1 MKILLI
7 NHYAGSKKHGME
19 YRPFYLARE
28 WVKLGHDVRIVA
40 ASFTHLRTQAP
51 TLTGE
56 FTQEEIE
63 GIQYIWLRT
72 PGYQGNNLGR
82 VFNILTFVFQLLR
95 YQSKLLENFKPD
107 VVIASSTY
115 PLDIYPAYQI
125 AKRTYA
131 KLIFEVHDLWPLTPI
146 ELAGMLPWHP
156 YIMLLQQA
164 ENFAYQKADR
174 IVSMLPK
181 ADSYMRSHGM
191 AAHKFTYLPNSIDV
205 EEWENSL
212 APLPPLHSET
222 LAQLKQLGHFLVC
235 YAGSHGLANALYT
248 LVDAAQLLQKE
259 PVTFILVGQGAEK
272 ESLLQ
277 KAQQLELKNIVF
289 LPPVSRASLPALL
302 SQMDALF
309 IGLKSQS
316 LFRFGVSPN
325 KLIDYMMAAKPVI
338 HAIEAGNDL
347 VAESGCG
354 ISIPAENPGAI
365 ARVVKQLMQMTVNDR
380 ELIGKK
386 GREYVLKY
394 HDCKVIARQFIE
406 VVQLDET

>member
-63 GIQYIWLRT
+63 RIQYIWLRT

-82 VFNILTFVFQLLR
+82 VFNILAFVFQLLR

-115 PLDIYPAYQI
+115 PLDIYPGYQI
-125 AKRTYA
+125 AKRTQA

-146 ELAGMLPWHP
+146 ELAGMSPWHP

-164 ENFAYQKADR
+164 ENFAYQKSDR

-212 APLPPLHSET
+212 VPLPALHSKS

-248 LVDAAQLLQKE
+248 LVEAAQLLQKE
-259 PVTFILVGQGAEK
+259 PVTFVLVGQGAEK
-272 ESLLQ
+272 ESLVQ
-277 KAQQLELKNIVF
+277 KAQQLELKNILF
-289 LPPVSRASLPALL
+289 LPPVSRASLPTLL
-302 SQMDALF
+302 SEMDALF

-338 HAIEAGNDL
+338 HSIEAGNDL

-365 ARVVKQLMQMTVNDR
+365 AQAVTQLMQMTVNER
-380 ELIGKK
+380 QLIGKK

-406 VVQLDET
+406 VLQLNET